1 MTARWYNGGSRHIV
15 VIHYKNQNWITIR
28 EVYSVLKIYVCED
41 IEEER
46 NNMQK
51 IIENIILME
60 DLDMKLVLCTGNP
73 HAVLDKVKES
83 EGVGI
88 YFLDIDLKSDMTG
101 LTLAQEIR
109 KYDPRGF
116 IVFVT
121 THSEMSY
128 MTFIYKLEALDFIL
142 KDDVE
147 NLGNRIYEC
156 MIKANQRFASL
167 NNKVQANFSVKVNEK
182 VYTIDY
188 DEILFFETSSNVH
201 KIILHAKNRQME
213 FLGKIREIENIVDDR
228 FYRCHR
234 SFLVNKDNIR
244 EIDFKNRIIYMVN
257 GDECMLSSRMMKGLK

>member
-1 MTARWYNGGSRHIV
+1 M
-15 VIHYKNQNWITIR
+15 
-28 EVYSVLKIYVCED
+28 LKIYVCED

-60 DLDMKLVLCTGNP
+60 DLDMKLEFCTGNP
-73 HAVLDKVKES
+73 HAMLDKVKES

-116 IVFVT
+116 IIFVT

-142 KDDVE
+142 KDE
-147 NLGNRIYEC
+147 AETLGTRVYEC
-156 MIKANQRFASL
+156 LIKANQRFASL

-257 GDECMLSSRMMKGLK
+257 GDECMLSSRMMKGLKQIELT